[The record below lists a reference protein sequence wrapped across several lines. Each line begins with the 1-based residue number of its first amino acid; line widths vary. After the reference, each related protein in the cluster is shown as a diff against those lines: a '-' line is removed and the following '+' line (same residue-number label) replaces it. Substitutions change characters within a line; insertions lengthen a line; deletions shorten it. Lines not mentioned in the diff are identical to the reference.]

1 MSSNT
6 QLPLSPFIGKKA
18 APRLITRS
26 HGILRPNLM
35 QDFSITPKL
44 DLKVV
49 EEFDNPVPGLI
60 FQVAGES
67 TGKFSI
73 EESNQPLVAMALS
86 DVDPTVAQFAYNPQ
100 NMAPFDIFAN
110 FKGLDGKVKGSVI
123 AYGCQLSG
131 NGFTQPVKDGAKRS
145 VDFTCLNAVFI
156 YGMGLSYTRMRGS
169 GAQQA
174 APAEPS
180 LATAT
185 TGGYLAPGN
194 YYVQITGVTAGGET
208 LPSQEVAINIPTGT
222 NTNDIT
228 VTCPDVSSP
237 ITGYNVYISNYSNG
251 ERFAGVG
258 TASSSNTVVVTA
270 LPAPL
275 ATQPPLQNTS
285 GIWAGAN
292 DVVFSSLAGLLTIPA
307 VNIPNVGLPYVL
319 LKENGNV
326 VATLDNPATNGV
338 GYISA
343 DGTTFTVT
351 GTSTYQCWDILTP
364 YLP

>member
-18 APRLITRS
+18 QPRIITRS

-44 DLKVV
+44 DLKVI

-73 EESNQPLVAMALS
+73 EESNQPLVAMALA

-100 NMAPFDIFAN
+100 NMQPFDIFAN
-110 FKGLDGKVKGSVI
+110 FKGLDGKVKGSVL

-145 VDFTCLNAVFI
+145 VDFTCSNAVFF
-156 YGMGLSYTRMRGS
+156 YGLGLSYTRMRGT
-169 GAQQA
+169 GVQVA
-174 APAEPS
+174 APAEPTA
-180 LATAT
+180 ATAT

-194 YYVQITGVTAGGET
+194 YYIQITAVTALGES
-208 LPSQEVAINIPTGT
+208 LPSEEIAINVPSGT
-222 NTNDIT
+222 STNDIT
-228 VTCPDVSSP
+228 VPCPGTSGAV
-237 ITGYNVYISNYSNG
+237 TGYNVYIGSVSNG
-251 ERFAGVG
+251 ERYAGQG
-258 TASSSNTVVVTA
+258 TASSANTVVVTA

-285 GIWAGAN
+285 GIWVGGS
-292 DVVFSSLAGLLTIPA
+292 DVVFSTNAGLLTIPA
-307 VNIPNVGLPYVL
+307 ANIPNVGLQYAL

-338 GYISA
+338 AYISA
-343 DGTTFTVT
+343 DGTTFTTT
-351 GTSTYQCWDILTP
+351 GTSTGQCWDILTP
-364 YLP
+364 YQP

>member
-44 DLKVV
+44 ELKVI

-67 TGKFSI
+67 TGKFTI

-100 NMAPFDIFAN
+100 NMVPFDIFAN
-110 FKGLDGKVKGSVI
+110 FKGLDGKVKGSVL
-123 AYGCQLSG
+123 AYNCQLSG
-131 NGFTQPVKDGAKRS
+131 NGFSQPVKDGAKRAI
-145 VDFTCLNAVFI
+145 DFTCANAIFF
-156 YGMGLSYTRMRGS
+156 YGQGLSYTRMRGS

-174 APAEPS
+174 APAEPTAATAATGGF
-180 LATAT
+180 LAPGVYYIQITAT
-185 TGGYLAPGN
+185 TAN
-194 YYVQITGVTAGGET
+194 GET
-208 LPSQEVAINIPTGT
+208 LPSQEIAIAVPAGT

-228 VTCPDVSSP
+228 VTCPGTSGS
-237 ITGYNVYISNYSNG
+237 ITGYNVYVSAYSNG
-251 ERFAGVG
+251 ERFAGAAV
-258 TASSSNTVVVTA
+258 ASSANTLVITA
-270 LPAPL
+270 LPAQL

-292 DVVFSSLAGLLTIPA
+292 DVVFSANAGLLTLPA
-307 VNIPNVGLPYVL
+307 VNIPNIGLPYAL
-319 LKENGNV
+319 LKENGNI

-364 YLP
+364 YNP